1 MRFGLKLQA
10 DFVLAA
16 MLRYHFHRLTLLT
29 RPVQFGVPWA
39 LDYRQAEEINM
50 TVQKQIKEYLAAQPE
65 PKRSEMQ
72 ELHGMILALMPA
84 CKLWFLDGK
93 DEKGKIVS
101 NPNIG
106 YGSQT
111 IEYANGKTREFYQ
124 IGVSA
129 NTTGISVYIMG
140 VENKKYLA
148 QTFGQDLGKASVT
161 GYCIKFKTLT
171 DINVG
176 VLKAAIQ
183 YGIGQISI
191 QH

>member
-1 MRFGLKLQA
+1 M
-10 DFVLAA
+10 
-16 MLRYHFHRLTLLT
+16 
-29 RPVQFGVPWA
+29 
-39 LDYRQAEEINM
+39 N
-50 TVQKQIKEYLAAQPE
+50 VQKQIQEYIATQLE

-72 ELHGMILALMPA
+72 QLHHMILALMPT

-93 DEKGKIVS
+93 DERGKIVS

-111 IEYANGKTREFYQ
+111 IQYANGKTREFYQ
-124 IGVSA
+124 IGISA

-140 VENKKYLA
+140 VNDKKYLA
-148 QTFGQDLGKASVT
+148 ETFGKELGKASVT

-171 DINVG
+171 DIKVD
-176 VLKAAIQ
+176 VLKAAMQ
-183 YGIGQISI
+183 YGIEQTGI